1 MHSRDF
7 DQHTYQ
13 SLWNNKDFTKEA
25 LIQMT
30 PEYSARNKRGGG
42 RTTTLEKETAF
53 VKAHISI

>member
-13 SLWNNKDFTKEA
+13 SLRNNKDFTKEA

-30 PEYSARNKRGGG
+30 PEYSARKKGGEEQQ
-42 RTTTLEKETAF
+42 L
-53 VKAHISI
+53 